1 MFLGI
6 PSHMRGEE
14 MENIEQEMRR
24 RACCFL
30 HYTKFSPSERERA
43 GKLSLGT
50 VKEARKVR
58 LRFGRTIF
66 EPRCPNQWPTV
77 DQAWLRG

>member
-30 HYTKFSPSERERA
+30 HYTKFSPSERES
-43 GKLSLGT
+43 GKT
-50 VKEARKVR
+50 Q
-58 LRFGRTIF
+58 LRNR
-66 EPRCPNQWPTV
+66 
-77 DQAWLRG
+77 